1 MARGYY
7 GSNDDG
13 MDIARNAMGLVQ
25 GLGGL
30 VQQGQRVEDGRR
42 ELADDA
48 GIRQAYEHIA
58 QRVGQG
64 GNISALDGDPVM
76 NSRHGIMAMGKFMAD
91 RANSEQSRLAMLKNM
106 AEADDTLYQQ
116 YFRPLAVTAMDAY
129 QKGDMRAFGQA
140 AGQLS
145 RISPFPYQYQMDGDG
160 NFQEFFRSSGEGGF
174 VDTGERITPQQV
186 YQSIQG
192 IMNGEQRVLRGMDM
206 REHYVNPN
214 FLAAAA
220 RYKMGTILGNAA
232 ALQDPAQWIP
242 LEKDGRVVFAIPQ
255 NRHDDYSAA
264 PSYRVFD
271 ETGKSSFMVA
281 NMDELLG
288 MGYRPSAAKAGV
300 RVLQAKGA
308 SKGAGVSGISGG
320 ASLPKDIRK
329 EIAEVCTSVNGLGDR
344 EVDRPLAGLLE
355 IVVGKTGLT
364 PMQAH
369 NSVERILADSVAR
382 LGNMPEYKG
391 ASSEQLRSAAI
402 DALYETYSGQGKP
415 ETPPDRSVPSPRRE
429 EKASPLADTHNR
441 MRTAAGSDAGQQEI
455 TSGEAEKPKRPAEA
469 RGIGGL
475 AMSQTDKTR
484 HELATGAFRP
494 ADLEES
500 QPVFLPLGAPRAGA
514 TPKGTPRELPFVVKE
529 ENGRRVYYRKDAD
542 GTLTRI
548 AKPQI

>member
-13 MDIARNAMGLVQ
+13 MDIARNAMGLAQ

-288 MGYRPSAAKAGV
+288 MGYRPSAAKAGA
-300 RVLQAKGA
+300 RVLRTKGVPKTTGGGSPAPGGGNIHIAMLNAGYVWDKDQKWYFKAGLDLDGKPQADYSQPAAMGMYREMARRYGGNGA
-308 SKGAGVSGISGG
+308 SGGGDPLGLRGKGGSGEGQRP
-320 ASLPKDIRK
+320 APPKIP
-329 EIAEVCTSVNGLGDR
+329 S
-344 EVDRPLAGLLE
+344 
-355 IVVGKTGLT
+355 
-364 PMQAH
+364 
-369 NSVERILADSVAR
+369 
-382 LGNMPEYKG
+382 
-391 ASSEQLRSAAI
+391 
-402 DALYETYSGQGKP
+402 YSGKLNLNP
-415 ETPPDRSVPSPRRE
+415 VTR
-429 EKASPLADTHNR
+429 
-441 MRTAAGSDAGQQEI
+441 
-455 TSGEAEKPKRPAEA
+455 A
-469 RGIGGL
+469 R
-475 AMSQTDKTR
+475 
-484 HELATGAFRP
+484 
-494 ADLEES
+494 
-500 QPVFLPLGAPRAGA
+500 
-514 TPKGTPRELPFVVKE
+514 
-529 ENGRRVYYRKDAD
+529 
-542 GTLTRI
+542 
-548 AKPQI
+548 

>member
-13 MDIARNAMGLVQ
+13 MDIARNAMGLAQ

-288 MGYRPSAAKAGV
+288 MGYRPSAAKANA
-300 RVLQAKGA
+300 RELRAKGVP
-308 SKGAGVSGISGG
+308 KGAGGG
-320 ASLPKDIRK
+320 MGGVLSKDIRK
-329 EIAEVCTSVNGLGDR
+329 EIADICTTTNAMGDK
-344 EVDRPLAGLLE
+344 VLDTNLAGLLE
-355 IVVGKTGLT
+355 IVVSKTGQT

-369 NSVERILADSVAR
+369 NSVSRALADSMAR
-382 LGNMPEYKG
+382 LSSMPEYKD
-391 ASSEQLRSAAI
+391 ASPELVRNAAL
-402 DALYETYSGQGKP
+402 DALYASFTGQPGNTPAPSGNPSAVSSAPPALNDTHERMKDAAGSIAERQETRPVEAKGIGGMAESVYSSKVQGAGNLVSYTKNGRIQWAIIGDDGRP
-415 ETPPDRSVPSPRRE
+415 IEISSEEARKYSEQKKADYWSRLREKTPPDINDNWMIR
-429 EKASPLADTHNR
+429 
-441 MRTAAGSDAGQQEI
+441 
-455 TSGEAEKPKRPAEA
+455 
-469 RGIGGL
+469 
-475 AMSQTDKTR
+475 
-484 HELATGAFRP
+484 
-494 ADLEES
+494 
-500 QPVFLPLGAPRAGA
+500 
-514 TPKGTPRELPFVVKE
+514 
-529 ENGRRVYYRKDAD
+529 
-542 GTLTRI
+542 
-548 AKPQI
+548 

>member
-13 MDIARNAMGLVQ
+13 MDIARNAMGLAQ

-30 VQQGQRVEDGRR
+30 IQQGQRVEDGRR

-242 LEKDGRVVFAIPQ
+242 MEKDGRVVFAIPQ

-288 MGYRPSAAKAGV
+288 MGYRPSKALADA
-300 RVLQAKGA
+300 RVLR
-308 SKGAGVSGISGG
+308 SKGVPKGTGG
-320 ASLPKDIRK
+320 MGSSP
-329 EIAEVCTSVNGLGDR
+329 
-344 EVDRPLAGLLE
+344 
-355 IVVGKTGLT
+355 
-364 PMQAH
+364 H
-369 NSVERILADSVAR
+369 NSVITDALLKAGNVYDKSYGRWFKGVDNGEGKLVPDTTRPVTDAEYQEIYRGL
-382 LGNMPEYKG
+382 LGGNDPLGLFGDK
-391 ASSEQLRSAAI
+391 ASSTPAGAGKSAKPRTKPDAKPATPHKGDTKKEDTPGEAKGIRGVAGSASPEKAKAQGAGNLVSYTKYGRTQWAI
-402 DALYETYSGQGKP
+402 IGDDGRPVEISEEEARRYSEKKKAEYRASFKGKP
-415 ETPPDRSVPSPRRE
+415 
-429 EKASPLADTHNR
+429 
-441 MRTAAGSDAGQQEI
+441 
-455 TSGEAEKPKRPAEA
+455 
-469 RGIGGL
+469 
-475 AMSQTDKTR
+475 
-484 HELATGAFRP
+484 
-494 ADLEES
+494 
-500 QPVFLPLGAPRAGA
+500 APNINDNWMVR
-514 TPKGTPRELPFVVKE
+514 
-529 ENGRRVYYRKDAD
+529 
-542 GTLTRI
+542 
-548 AKPQI
+548 

>member
-1 MARGYY
+1 
-7 GSNDDG
+7 
-13 MDIARNAMGLVQ
+13 
-25 GLGGL
+25 
-30 VQQGQRVEDGRR
+30 
-42 ELADDA
+42 
-48 GIRQAYEHIA
+48 
-58 QRVGQG
+58 
-64 GNISALDGDPVM
+64 M

-232 ALQDPAQWIP
+232 ALQDTSQWIP
-242 LEKDGRVVFAIPQ
+242 LEKNGRVVFAIPQ

-288 MGYRPSAAKAGV
+288 MGYRPSAAKAGA

-415 ETPPDRSVPSPRRE
+415 ETPPARSVPSPRRE
-429 EKASPLADTHNR
+429 KKASPLADTHNR
-441 MRTAAGSDAGQQEI
+441 MRTAAGNDAGQQEI

-469 RGIGGL
+469 REIGGL

-514 TPKGTPRELPFVVKE
+514 TPKETPRELPFVVKE